1 MQSREFQEF
10 LSGHD
15 SVRNA
20 LQRASEAAPAK
31 GFGPVTEMATL
42 VLLFPLVRF
51 ILMEIGLPWLTTAK
65 KYSELQRRR
74 VEDWVDRKATTHG
87 LDPDQVEAAS
97 RELVAELERTTGADA
112 RSQWEQLEKLLQS
125 NSEE

>member
-51 ILMEIGLPWLTTAK
+51 ILMEIGLPWL
-65 KYSELQRRR
+65 QRRR
-74 VEDWVDRKATTHG
+74 VEDWLDRKAADHG